1 MTARKGIVLP
11 VVLAV
16 LVALML
22 LSALALSE
30 AMLDWRVARFADD
43 AVRARAAAMR
53 GLAAVDTPPDLAT
66 LCVSGPLAV
75 QERVLPQVDGTDAR
89 VLWRQL
95 GGGVVR
101 AEVEGTGV
109 HGARHRAWALLVPD
123 STARVMGLLRCP
135 DALRLVPVPGRA
147 TDGHPEG

>member
-1 MTARKGIVLP
+1 M
-11 VVLAV
+11 VLAV

-43 AVRARAAAMR
+43 EVRARAAAMR
-53 GLAAVDTPPDLAT
+53 GLAAVATPPDLAT
-66 LCVSGPLAV
+66 LCVSGPLAI
-75 QERVLPQVDGTDAR
+75 QERVLPPVTDSGVR
-89 VLWRQL
+89 IRWRQL
-95 GGGVVR
+95 GGGVIR

-109 HGARHRAWALLVPD
+109 HGARHRVWALVVPD
-123 STARVMGLLRCP
+123 STERVMGFLRCP
-135 DALRLVPVPGRA
+135 DALRVVPVPGRA